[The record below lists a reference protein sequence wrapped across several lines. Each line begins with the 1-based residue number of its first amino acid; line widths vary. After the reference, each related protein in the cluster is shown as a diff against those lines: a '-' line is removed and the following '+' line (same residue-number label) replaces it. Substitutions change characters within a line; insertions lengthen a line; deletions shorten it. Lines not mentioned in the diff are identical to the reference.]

1 MSSQEEG
8 IIAVSTA
15 VGRSG
20 IGIVRLSGSEKLARF
35 MLERMTDIRNPSPRY
50 AHFQPSVIRQG
61 RSLTAGL

>member
-50 AHFQPSVIRQG
+50 AHFSAIDRKSVV
-61 RSLTAGL
+61 